1 MQQSRPIQAAGVA
14 VTALIYVPA
23 HADATEA
30 AEQPTLPSVEVTGT
44 AIASDHDNPQ
54 AINTIDAKEL
64 AEQNLT
70 LVTEALRNV
79 PGVTLNAG
87 EGGAHGDSINLR
99 GLSVPDS
106 FFQDGI
112 RDIGQYQRDTFN
124 SDSIA
129 VLLGPAS
136 VLFGRGSTAGIIN
149 SVSKQ
154 PQLTPLAAVNVSAG
168 QGDYWRGTGDFNWVL
183 SDTAAARLAVMDQ
196 RNEVVQ
202 RDQVLYRRYGVAP
215 TLAFGIDTPTRVTLS
230 YFRQS
235 ENDIPDYGIPFL
247 DGAPAAVDRNN
258 YYGLINYDRTRTNVN
273 VGSARLEHDFSEDVS
288 ISDTVRYATY
298 GFEYLLS
305 APHLDND
312 FTEPPAPGTPLADIL
327 DYRDQPSSAGT
338 TTEAIN
344 RTDVTAKFDSGGV
357 MSTLTGGVE
366 LSREL
371 NNVTRYTNGI
381 DDIPGT
387 PILSPAAFF
396 APATPLTAVALPR
409 SRGTDVSAFATDSV
423 ALGTHWDVAAGVRW
437 DRFDEHFSEALS
449 DSAYARTDTEL
460 SPRAAVI
467 FKPDPAQSYYLSYGT
482 SYNPAI
488 EYLVLAPSD
497 TSLSPEKDNTVEL
510 GMKVKILGGQA
521 ELTGAL
527 FDTKLTNARIADPD
541 DPTIQQMP
549 FDQRVKGAEIG
560 FSGYVMDEW
569 EVTVNYTHL
578 NDRITA
584 TTDPLALGKIAP
596 NSPHDGLNFWST
608 VEPTP
613 AWKIGGGFTAV
624 SHRYADT
631 DNTAGVP
638 AYVVFN
644 AMTSYQV
651 NEHCKL
657 QLNLNNVTDKLYFTS
672 VYYSAVDENHA
683 LPSAGRTL
691 IGAAS
696 YRF

>member
-1 MQQSRPIQAAGVA
+1 MQAAGVA
-14 VTALIYVPA
+14 VTALLSARAPA
-23 HADATEA
+23 EGDAPD
-30 AEQPTLPSVEVTGT
+30 QPPLPSVEVTGT
-44 AIASDHDNPQ
+44 AIASEHDNPQ
-54 AINTIDAKEL
+54 AIDKIDAKAL
-64 AEQNLT
+64 ADQNLT
-70 LVTEALRNV
+70 LLTDALRNV

-124 SDSIA
+124 ADAIS

-149 SVSKQ
+149 TISKQ
-154 PQLTPLAAVNVSAG
+154 PRLTPLAAVNVSAG

-196 RNEVVQ
+196 RNGVVQ

-215 TLAFGIDTPTRVTLS
+215 TFAFGIDTPTRVTLS
-230 YFRQS
+230 FFRQS

-247 DGAPAAVDRNN
+247 DGAPAAVERSN

-273 VGSARLEHDFSEDVS
+273 IGSVRVEHDFADELSV
-288 ISDTVRYATY
+288 SDTVRYASY

-312 FTEPPAPGTPLADIL
+312 FTAPPAPGTPLADIL

-338 TTEAIN
+338 TTELIN
-344 RTDVTAKFDSGGV
+344 RTDVGAKFASGGV
-357 MSTLTGGVE
+357 VHTLTGGLE
-366 LSREL
+366 ASREL
-371 NNVTRYTNGI
+371 NNVTRFANGI

-387 PILSPAAFF
+387 PLLSPAALF
-396 APATPLTAVALPR
+396 APPTPLTAVALPR
-409 SRGTDVSAFATDSV
+409 SRGSDVSVFATDSV
-423 ALGTHWDVAAGVRW
+423 AFGAHWDVAAGVRW

-449 DSAYARTDTEL
+449 ASAFARTDTEL
-460 SPRAAVI
+460 SPRAALI
-467 FKPDPAQSYYLSYGT
+467 FKPDAAQSYYLSYGT

-497 TSLSPEKDNTVEL
+497 TSLSPEKDRTLEV
-510 GMKVKILGGQA
+510 GMKLKVLGGQA
-521 ELTGAL
+521 EVTGAL
-527 FDTKLTNARIADPD
+527 FDTTLTNARIADPD
-541 DPTIQQMP
+541 DPTIQQRP
-549 FDQRVKGAEIG
+549 FDQRVRGAEFG
-560 FSGYVMDEW
+560 FSGYVVDEW
-569 EVTVNYTHL
+569 EVSGSYTHL
-578 NDRITA
+578 HDRITA
-584 TTDPLALGKIAP
+584 TTDPLALGKVAP
-596 NSPHDGLNFWST
+596 NAPHDALNVWTT
-608 VEPTP
+608 VEPTD
-613 AWKIGGGFTAV
+613 AWKLGGGFTAV

-638 AYVVFN
+638 GYVVWN
-644 AMTSYQV
+644 AMTSYQLS
-651 NEHCKL
+651 EHCKL
-657 QLNLNNVTDKLYFTS
+657 QLNLNNVTDKLYFTG

-683 LPSAGRTL
+683 QPSAGRTL
-691 IGAAS
+691 IGALY